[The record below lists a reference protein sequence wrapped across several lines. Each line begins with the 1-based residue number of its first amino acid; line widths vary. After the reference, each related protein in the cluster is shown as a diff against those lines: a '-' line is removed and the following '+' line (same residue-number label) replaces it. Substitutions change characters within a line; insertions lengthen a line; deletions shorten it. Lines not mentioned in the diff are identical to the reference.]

1 MTMRNSLI
9 GLLALAAC
17 SSAAAGKTVVQLNP
31 GHPEQYRVAAGDT
44 LWQIAGKFL
53 KDPWQWPD
61 LWGSDRRQ
69 AIQPLR
75 PGDVLT
81 LVQQDGKPRLQLQRA
96 GEEPATAAVP
106 RRPGQPLPEVKL
118 SPHIRRSDLAA
129 EIPTIP
135 MNAIRAFLS
144 SPQIVEEGELEDA
157 PYLLEF
163 GDGRLVGGSGDKTY
177 VRKLDDEPLSSYGV
191 YHPGAVYRDGE
202 SGEVLGREATQ
213 VGEAH
218 LQKAGDPA
226 IYQLAG
232 TLREARV
239 GDRLLPLQEERV
251 AAYFEPHAPAFDVKG
266 RIIGILGGEDIGSIR
281 NSTPRIGQYS
291 VVVLDRGSK
300 DGLEAGHVLDVYQ
313 QGRKVHDRVSGI
325 PYDDPTLPEEAVGNV
340 LIFRPFERVS
350 FALVM
355 NATRDLFAGD
365 AVQTPE

>member
-1 MTMRNSLI
+1 MTMRNSLL

-17 SSAAAGKTVVQLNP
+17 SSAFAGKTAVQLNP

-44 LWQIAGKFL
+44 LWEIAGKFL

-61 LWGSDRRQ
+61 LWGNDRQ
-69 AIQPLR
+69 AARPLR

-81 LVQQDGKPRLQLQRA
+81 LTVRDGKPRLQLNRA
-96 GEEPATAAVP
+96 DEPGTAAVAP

-118 SPHIRRSDLAA
+118 SPQIRRSDLAA

-144 SPQIVEEGELEDA
+144 SPQVVEEDELEEA

-163 GDGRLVGGSGDKTY
+163 SDGRMVAGSGDKAY
-177 VRKLDDEPLSSYGV
+177 ARNLDDEPLPSYGV
-191 YHPGAVYRDGE
+191 YHPGATYRDGE
-202 SGEVLGREATQ
+202 SGDVLGREATQ

-226 IYQLAG
+226 IFQLAA

-239 GDRLLPLQEERV
+239 GDRLLPLQEERL
-251 AAYFEPHAPAFDVKG
+251 AAYFEPHAPAFELRGHIVG
-266 RIIGILGGEDIGSIR
+266 VLGGQDIGSIR

-313 QGRKVHDRVSGI
+313 QGRQVHDKISGK
-325 PYDDPTLPEEAVGNV
+325 PYDDPTLPEEVAGSV

-355 NATRDLFAGD
+355 DATRDLFTGD
-365 AVQTPE
+365 VVQTPE